1 MMKTD
6 MNRLPVCAALLL
18 LSLSLPLSAVAQ
30 QQPPPAEETEDAGMQ
45 TRSWV
50 ELQVSNNAAL
60 GAARPMP
67 GEVADQVY
75 QRYLK
80 SFAHPIPEYFE
91 RDKFVQGG
99 SGGSQ

>member
-1 MMKTD
+1 MKTD
-6 MNRLPVCAALLL
+6 MNRLPLRAALML
-18 LSLSLPLSAVAQ
+18 LSLSLPLCVFAQ
-30 QQPPPAEETEDAGMQ
+30 ATPPAEETEEAGTQ

-50 ELQVSNNAAL
+50 ELQVSNNASL

-80 SFAHPIPEYFE
+80 SFTHPIPEYFE
-91 RDKFVQGG
+91 RDKFVQSG
-99 SGGSQ
+99 SGGGSQ